1 MKTYLMNLVDE
12 LDFPP
17 ESKIVIS
24 DGYDL
29 INVNDELS
37 AFCTKYES
45 NELDWSE
52 AVNEITVLAE
62 KINLHKYI
70 AHMIFFLCMS
80 KHTLKLYEE
89 KGLTTSY
96 LLILF
101 QTSDISFMNLTRTTE
116 YGAQVAI
123 RAGTQ
128 DFSSSSVLHWA
139 DSSMKQS
146 PIVAKPHTQKMV

>member
-89 KGLTTSY
+89 KGLDHKLFIDTFSDFRYKLYESY
-96 LLILF
+96 KDHGI
-101 QTSDISFMNLTRTTE
+101 
-116 YGAQVAI
+116 
-123 RAGTQ
+123 
-128 DFSSSSVLHWA
+128 
-139 DSSMKQS
+139 
-146 PIVAKPHTQKMV
+146 